1 MAMIFAIVHANYK
14 SVAYRIR
21 HQHHVAFT
29 NIFKRLTQELNLMN
43 QELPDLGKQPDIET
57 ATNFVSKIYAVMLD
71 EVNDAQYSDD
81 EIEMM
86 RDTVMYY
93 GRYLKPGTRYYFEKT
108 VIPPIGAAV
117 SYVSG
122 NGAGTVLDLGCG
134 LGMQSIIFALA
145 GCKVLAVDIRPSCI
159 EMCNK
164 RKEYYEQRF
173 GRKLDIE
180 FLCENF
186 SEFSLEG
193 RESTIDA
200 VFSMSAFSYILPLQD
215 TVRKLSTMSRPDA
228 RIFLFE
234 ENIDHFYAAMF
245 RRRNIPGPRTVQ
257 RAFEAEG
264 FSGGTP
270 SGTCAIPKQAWS
282 IGALRPLT
290 LMLDKLLRKSIRLA
304 FSYKLSMQRIGQSD
318 TAATD

>member
-1 MAMIFAIVHANYK
+1 
-14 SVAYRIR
+14 
-21 HQHHVAFT
+21 
-29 NIFKRLTQELNLMN
+29 MN
-43 QELPDLGKQPDIET
+43 QMLPDLDDQADIET
-57 ATNFVSKIYAVMLD
+57 AINFVSQIYAEMLN
-71 EVNDAQYSDD
+71 EVNDAKYSDD

-86 RDTVMYY
+86 CDTVMYY
-93 GRYLKPGTRYYFEKT
+93 GRYLKPDTRYYFEKT
-108 VIPPIGAAV
+108 VIPPIAAALR
-117 SYVSG
+117 YVTG

-159 EMCNK
+159 EMCHK
-164 RKEYYEQRF
+164 RKAYFEQRF

-186 SEFSLEG
+186 SEFSVEG

-215 TVRKLSTMSRPDA
+215 TVRKLSRLSRPDA
-228 RIFLFE
+228 RVFLFE

-245 RRRNIPGPRTVQ
+245 RRRNIPGPRAVQ
-257 RAFEAEG
+257 QAFAAEG

-282 IGALRPLT
+282 VAALRPLT
-290 LMLDKLLRKSIRLA
+290 LVLDRLLRKSIRLA
-304 FSYKLSMQRIGQSD
+304 FSYKLAMQRAGHSD
-318 TAATD
+318 AAATD